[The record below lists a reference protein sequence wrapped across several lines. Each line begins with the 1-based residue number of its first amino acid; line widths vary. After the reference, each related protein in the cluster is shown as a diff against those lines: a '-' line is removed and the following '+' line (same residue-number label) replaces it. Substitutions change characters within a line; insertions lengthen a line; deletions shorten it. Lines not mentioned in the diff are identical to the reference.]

1 MQLSYFNHLKT
12 IVESNRSENGY
23 NPLLNESLLDVR
35 QKNAS
40 NLSDTEFN
48 KLLQYDP
55 NLYSIQASSNELKNY
70 PESYM
75 RWLIMMNNK
84 GELNNLTPNNV
95 RDVLK
100 KFDMAKKRRNLL
112 PNNDI
117 NSYKSIETL
126 ENTVNN
132 IAANLS
138 VNQKNKDAKRNQ
150 KELQG
155 EKKPGMYMN
164 GAVEL
169 LFNGKDWEVWTP
181 HTFEGSKALRRGA
194 SWCTGGDNCSFY
206 DNYTKDGTL
215 YVILSKNYPDEKYQL
230 FVPSRGKSRER
241 EFRDAVNE
249 SLSFRSFCFQNP
261 ELQKFF
267 MTQDDVNA
275 AYPDLDDGSVDDE
288 WNDDKEYE
296 IMEEYHLYYGP
307 DDKIYVGIDYDTLLI
322 DGANITSENVQDVAL
337 NAYMGESEISP
348 KMTEEFIQ
356 CPYFRDNVEWNNT
369 DLYKLYLF
377 FLKDSKTS
385 KSNTSFDDFLSVLFQ
400 TDEKDYSQTK
410 AYKWLASRS
419 DDWKNDGLSDT
430 IYGDIL
436 LKDLTSQWIADK
448 LTSDGWKMSEIQNNN
463 KDYIEQLQREF
474 LAEPSG
480 DDYYSVEDF
489 FNDAIDRGNFSYED
503 YIHPYCFKEYDGD
516 IDVYDADYDEY
527 NASYADEDAHQI
539 VSMFMSN
546 DEYNHLD
553 DEDDDLT
560 QINDNLM
567 VFKGEKVTN
576 FDYQDARFAFNI
588 KNTELN
594 QIYETYKNNGKF
606 DSLGFGL
613 KIIHNMFYPSIDYT
627 EIQHI
632 LGCIGLDTHIDL
644 DKVKNTPNDLAIIE
658 VKCEKFIDYLLK
670 QYCDKRL
677 SVEQYS
683 NDDEEI
689 DDKIND
695 KINEVL
701 RLAGISL

>member
-12 IVESNRSENGY
+12 MIESNRSENGY

-40 NLSDTEFN
+40 NLSDTQFN
-48 KLLQYDP
+48 TLMKYDP
-55 NLYSIQASSNELKNY
+55 NLYAVQTSNDDLKNY

-75 RWLIMMNNK
+75 RWLIMMNSK
-84 GELNNLTPNNV
+84 GELKSLSPNDV
-95 RDVLK
+95 RESLK
-100 KFDMAKKRRNLL
+100 KFDIAKKRRNLL

-117 NSYKSIETL
+117 NSYKSIESL
-126 ENTVNN
+126 NN
-132 IAANLS
+132 AIDNISANLTI
-138 VNQKNKDAKRNQ
+138 NQKNKDAKRNQ
-150 KELQG
+150 KDLQS
-155 EKKPGMYMN
+155 EKEPGMYMN

-169 LFNGKDWEVWTP
+169 LFNGNKWEVWTP

-194 SWCTGGDNCSFY
+194 DWCTGGDNCSYY
-206 DNYTKDGTL
+206 DNYTSRGTL
-215 YVILSKNYPDEKYQL
+215 YVIINKNNPEDKYQL
-230 FVPSRGKSRER
+230 FVSDHNNKDR
-241 EFRDAVNE
+241 EFRDSVND
-249 SLSFRSFCFQNP
+249 SLRFREFCFSNP

-288 WNDDKEYE
+288 WDDDKENE
-296 IMEEYHLYYGP
+296 IMEDYHLYYGP
-307 DDKIYVGIDYDTLLI
+307 DDKLYIGIDYDTLLI

-348 KMTEEFIQ
+348 RITEEFIQ
-356 CPYFRDNVEWNNT
+356 CPYFRDNVEWINT

-385 KSNTSFDDFLSVLFQ
+385 KSNTNFDDFLSVLFQ
-400 TDEKDYSQTK
+400 TDEKDYTQTK
-410 AYKWLASRS
+410 AYKWLVSRS
-419 DDWKNDGLSDT
+419 DKWENDGLFDT
-430 IYGDIL
+430 ITSDII
-436 LKDLTSQWIADK
+436 LKDLATQWISDK
-448 LTSDGWKMSEIQNNN
+448 LYSDGWKLSEIQNNN
-463 KDYIEQLQREF
+463 KDYIEQLEQEF

-480 DDYYSVEDF
+480 DDYYTVEDF
-489 FNDAIDRGNFSYED
+489 FNDAIDRGNFSYKD
-503 YIHPYCFKEYDGD
+503 YIHPYCFKETDGD

-527 NASYADEDAHQI
+527 NASYADEDAGRI
-539 VSMFMSN
+539 VSMFMTN

-560 QINDNLM
+560 RINDNLM

-594 QIYETYKNNGKF
+594 QIYESYKKSGKF
-606 DSLGFGL
+606 DSLGFSL
-613 KIIHNMFYPSIDYT
+613 LIIHNMFYPSINYT

-632 LGCIGLDTHIDL
+632 LSYIGLDTHIDL
-644 DKVKNTPNDLAIIE
+644 DKVKNTPNDLAFIE
-658 VKCEKFIDYLLK
+658 NKCEKFIDYLLK

-683 NDDEEI
+683 KDDE
-689 DDKIND
+689 DYDND
-695 KINEVL
+695 INEVL